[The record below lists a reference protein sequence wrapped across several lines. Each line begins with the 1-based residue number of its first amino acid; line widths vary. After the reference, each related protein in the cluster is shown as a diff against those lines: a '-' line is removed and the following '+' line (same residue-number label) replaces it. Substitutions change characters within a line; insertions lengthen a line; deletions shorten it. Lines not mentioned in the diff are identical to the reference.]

1 MNFRQFAFKNVTR
14 NSRAYFAYFV
24 SSSFSI
30 GVFFSF
36 AVYLFHP
43 KLQNFSMISEISGL
57 MIFSEVVIVL
67 FSFFFLLYSIGSFLK
82 VRKKQ
87 FGVLTILGISKK
99 QLHRL
104 VFTENMLIGI
114 LSIFFGMQFG
124 LVFSQFFLLV
134 TAKITHVP
142 GIYLYWPTN
151 AFILTTIVFL
161 SLFIVVSSFTPM
173 LIRTKKTVHLL
184 KANGGKQKERKP
196 SIFISLFGAI
206 CLLGGYALAGN
217 PKYFVSVSPQIGV
230 IYMVSSIFVIPML
243 VTIGTYFF
251 FSQISFLLIYILKTR
266 RKFYMKRIN
275 MLWISDLTSRI
286 RTNINMLFIVAML
299 STVAFTMITFLYG
312 FGKFIKLEVSRTSPF
327 PISYFSYDANP
338 FVTEHLNWLEQQL
351 QKEHFPYEK
360 IKVDIYETPL
370 KEDKDVAIYND
381 VYAIKQSDYNKLA
394 DSLQMKQLF
403 MDDNEAYVLTG
414 TSYITIFNEF
424 EQSYNR
430 DYITL
435 SSTNTKLR
443 VKGYE
448 HMSAIPS
455 TFSYQTLVLPDI
467 IVNNLPNTTKHISA
481 YNYKVQNWEQT
492 YKIADNFIEKV
503 QKDRDKFQYEGP
515 LIRSFEA
522 ASSLYKIT
530 SGSAAYF
537 LIGTFLGVIFFIGAG
552 SVLYFRMYTD
562 LTNEQEKYIT
572 ISKIGVTDLEMKR
585 SATIQ
590 LSILFFVPYIM
601 ASIHTMFATKMLQD
615 VIGLSLFTEVA
626 AVLIIFGVVEIVF
639 FLFIRSLYMQKLSQ
653 YTNGQNI

>member
-1 MNFRQFAFKNVTR
+1 MTFWQFAFKNVTR
-14 NSRAYFAYFV
+14 NSRAYFAYFL

-30 GVFFSF
+30 AVFFSF

-87 FGVLTILGISKK
+87 FGILTVLGISKK

-134 TAKITHVP
+134 TAKITHLP
-142 GIYLYWPTN
+142 GIYLYLPPN

-161 SLFIVVSSFTPM
+161 SLFIAVSAFTPM
-173 LIRTKKTVHLL
+173 LIRTKKAVHLL
-184 KANGGKQKERKP
+184 KTNNVKQKERKP
-196 SIFISLFGAI
+196 SIFVSLFGAI
-206 CLLGGYALAGN
+206 CLLSGYILAAN
-217 PKYFVSVSPQIGV
+217 PKYFFSISPQVGV
-230 IYMVSSIFVIPML
+230 IYMVSSVFVIPTL

-251 FSQISFLLIYILKTR
+251 FSQISFLLIYILKKR

-275 MLWISDLTSRI
+275 MLWISDLASRI

-312 FGKFIKLEVSRTSPF
+312 FGKFTKLDVTRSSPF
-327 PISYFSYDANP
+327 PFSYFSYEANP
-338 FVTEHLNWLEQQL
+338 FTNEHLTWLEQQL
-351 QKEHFPYEK
+351 QKENFSYK
-360 IKVDIYETPL
+360 KVKADLYETPL
-370 KEDKDVAIYND
+370 KEDEGITAYND
-381 VYAIKQSDYNKLA
+381 VYAMKQSDYNKLA
-394 DSLQMKQLF
+394 ASLRMKQLF
-403 MDDNEAYVLTG
+403 MSDNETYVITGNAYFTLF
-414 TSYITIFNEF
+414 SEF
-424 EQSYNR
+424 EPSYNR
-430 DYITL
+430 KFITL
-435 SSTNTKLR
+435 SSTNTTLQ

-448 HMSAIPS
+448 QVGAIPPN
-455 TFSYQTLVLPDI
+455 FSYQTLILPDVV
-467 IVNNLPNTTKHISA
+467 VNNLPSTTKHVAA
-481 YNYKVQNWEQT
+481 YNYKVQNWEKT
-492 YKIADNFIEKV
+492 YKIADDFMQKI
-503 QKDRDKFQYEGP
+503 QKDRQEFQYEGP
-515 LIRSFEA
+515 LIRSYESA
-522 ASSLYKIT
+522 GSLYRIT

-562 LTNEQEKYIT
+562 LTNEQEKYVA
-572 ISKIGVTDLEMKR
+572 ISKIGVTDAEMKR

-615 VIGLSLFTEVA
+615 VINLSLFTEIT
-626 AVLIIFGVVEIVF
+626 AVLIIFGTVEFIF
-639 FLFIRSLYMQKLSQ
+639 FLLIRSLYMQKLSQ
-653 YTNGQNI
+653 YINR

>member
-1 MNFRQFAFKNVTR
+1 MTFWQFAFKNVTR
-14 NSRAYFAYFV
+14 NSRAYFAYFI
-24 SSSFSI
+24 SSAFSI
-30 GVFFSF
+30 AVFFSF

-43 KLQNFSMISEISGL
+43 KLQNSTMISEISGL

-87 FGVLTILGISKK
+87 FGILTVLGISKK

-124 LVFSQFFLLV
+124 FVFSQFFLLV
-134 TAKITHVP
+134 TAKITHLP
-142 GIYLYWPTN
+142 GIYLYGPTN
-151 AFILTTIVFL
+151 AIILTTIVFL
-161 SLFIVVSSFTPM
+161 SLFIIVSAFTPM
-173 LIRTKKTVHLL
+173 LIRTKKAVHLL
-184 KANGGKQKERKP
+184 KTNGGKQKERKP

-230 IYMVSSIFVIPML
+230 IYMVSSIFVIPTF
-243 VTIGTYFF
+243 VTMGTYFF
-251 FSQISFLLIYILKTR
+251 FSQISFSLIYILKKR

-275 MLWISDLTSRI
+275 MLWISDLANRI

-312 FGKFIKLEVSRTSPF
+312 FGKFIKLEVTKTSPF

-338 FVTEHLNWLEQQL
+338 FVAEHLNWLEQQL
-351 QKEHFPYEK
+351 QRENFSYEK
-360 IKVDIYETPL
+360 INADLYEAPL
-370 KEDKDVAIYND
+370 KEDQGIAIYND

-394 DSLQMKQLF
+394 DSLQLKQLF

-448 HMSAIPS
+448 YVNAIPS
-455 TFSYQTLVLPDI
+455 TFSYQTLVLPDA
-467 IVNNLPNTTKHISA
+467 VVENFPNTTKHVSA
-481 YNYKVQNWEQT
+481 YNYKVQNWEKT
-492 YKIADNFIEKV
+492 YKIADDFIEKV
-503 QKDRDKFQYEGP
+503 QKDRDKSQYKGP
-515 LIRSFEA
+515 LIRSFESA
-522 ASSLYKIT
+522 GSLYRIT

-562 LTNEQEKYIT
+562 LTNEQEKYVA
-572 ISKIGVTDLEMKR
+572 ISKIGVTDAEMKK

-590 LSILFFVPYIM
+590 LSILFFVPYVM

-615 VIGLSLFTEVA
+615 VIGLSLFKEIS
-626 AVLIIFGVVEIVF
+626 AVLIIFGVVEILF

>member
-1 MNFRQFAFKNVTR
+1 MTFWQFAFKNVTR
-14 NSRAYFAYFV
+14 NSRAYFAYFI
-24 SSSFSI
+24 SSAFSI
-30 GVFFSF
+30 AVFFSF

-43 KLQNFSMISEISGL
+43 KLQNFNMISEISGL
-57 MIFSEVVIVL
+57 MIFSEVVIVF

-87 FGVLTILGISKK
+87 FGILTILGISKK

-114 LSIFFGMQFG
+114 LSIFFGIQFG
-124 LVFSQFFLLV
+124 FVFSQFFLLV

-142 GIYLYWPTN
+142 GIYLYGPTN
-151 AFILTTIVFL
+151 VIILTTIVFL
-161 SLFIVVSSFTPM
+161 SLFIIVSAFTPM
-173 LIRTKKTVHLL
+173 LIRTKKAVHLL
-184 KANGGKQKERKP
+184 KTNGGKQKERKP

-230 IYMVSSIFVIPML
+230 IYMVSSIFVIPTF
-243 VTIGTYFF
+243 VTMGTYFF
-251 FSQISFLLIYILKTR
+251 FSQISFSLIYILKKR

-275 MLWISDLTSRI
+275 MLWISDLANRI

-312 FGKFIKLEVSRTSPF
+312 FGKFIKLEVTKTSPF

-338 FVTEHLNWLEQQL
+338 FVAEHLNWLEQQL
-351 QKEHFPYEK
+351 QRENFSYEK
-360 IKVDIYETPL
+360 INADLYEAPL
-370 KEDKDVAIYND
+370 KEDQDIAIYND

-394 DSLQMKQLF
+394 DSLQLKQLF

-448 HMSAIPS
+448 YVNAIPS
-455 TFSYQTLVLPDI
+455 TFSYQTLVLPDA
-467 IVNNLPNTTKHISA
+467 VVENFPNTTKHVSA
-481 YNYKVQNWEQT
+481 YNYKVQNWEKT
-492 YKIADNFIEKV
+492 YKIADDFIEKV
-503 QKDRDKFQYEGP
+503 QKDRDKSQYKGP
-515 LIRSFEA
+515 LIRSFESA
-522 ASSLYKIT
+522 GSLYRIT

-562 LTNEQEKYIT
+562 LTNEQEKYVA
-572 ISKIGVTDLEMKR
+572 ISKIGVTDAEMKK

-590 LSILFFVPYIM
+590 LSILFFVPYVM

-615 VIGLSLFTEVA
+615 VIGLSLFKEIS
-626 AVLIIFGVVEIVF
+626 AVLIIFGVVEILF

>member
-1 MNFRQFAFKNVTR
+1 MTFWQFAFKNVTR

-30 GVFFSF
+30 AVFFSF

-57 MIFSEVVIVL
+57 MIFSEVVIVF
-67 FSFFFLLYSIGSFLK
+67 FSFFFLLYSIGTFLK

-87 FGVLTILGISKK
+87 FGVLTVLGISRK

-104 VFTENMLIGI
+104 VFMENMLIGI

-142 GIYLYWPTN
+142 GIYLYLPIN
-151 AFILTTIVFL
+151 AFVLTTIVFL
-161 SLFIVVSSFTPM
+161 SLFIIVSTFTPM
-173 LIRTKKTVHLL
+173 LIRTKKAVRLL
-184 KANGGKQKERKP
+184 KTNVGKQKEKKP
-196 SIFISLFGAI
+196 SILISLFGAI
-206 CLLGGYALAGN
+206 CLFGGYALAGN
-217 PKYFVSVSPQIGV
+217 PKYFVSISPQVGL

-275 MLWISDLTSRI
+275 MLWISDLASRI

-299 STVAFTMITFLYG
+299 STIAFTMITFLYG
-312 FGKFIKLEVSRTSPF
+312 FGKFIKLEVNRTSPF

-360 IKVDIYETPL
+360 IKADIYETPL
-370 KEDKDVAIYND
+370 KEDKDIAIYND

-394 DSLQMKQLF
+394 ASLRMKQLF
-403 MDDNEAYVLTG
+403 MDDNEAYILTG

-435 SSTNTKLR
+435 SSTNTKLK

-448 HMSAIPS
+448 HINAIPAD
-455 TFSYQTLVLPDI
+455 FSYQTIVLPDI
-467 IVNNLPNTTKHISA
+467 VVNNLPNTVKHISA
-481 YNYKVQNWEQT
+481 YNYKIQNWEQT
-492 YKIADNFIEKV
+492 YEIADNFIEKV
-503 QKDRDKFQYEGP
+503 QKDRNKSH
-515 LIRSFEA
+515 LIRSFESA
-522 ASSLYKIT
+522 GSLYKIT

-572 ISKIGVTDLEMKR
+572 ISKIGVTDKEMKR

-615 VIGLSLFTEVA
+615 VIGLSLFKEVS

-653 YTNGQNI
+653 YTNGQII

>member
-1 MNFRQFAFKNVTR
+1 MTFWQFAFKNVTR
-14 NSRAYFAYFV
+14 NSRAYFAYFL

-30 GVFFSF
+30 AVFFSF

-87 FGVLTILGISKK
+87 FGILTVLGISKK

-142 GIYLYWPTN
+142 GIYLYIPTN

-161 SLFIVVSSFTPM
+161 GLFIAVSAFTPM
-173 LIRTKKTVHLL
+173 LIRTKKALHLL
-184 KANGGKQKERKP
+184 KTNNVKQKERKP
-196 SIFISLFGAI
+196 SILISLFGAI
-206 CLLGGYALAGN
+206 CLLGGYILAVN
-217 PKYFVSVSPQIGV
+217 PKYFFSVNPQVGV
-230 IYMVSSIFVIPML
+230 IYMVSSIFVIPAL

-251 FSQISFLLIYILKTR
+251 FSQISFLLIYILKKR
-266 RKFYMKRIN
+266 RSFYMKRIN
-275 MLWISDLTSRI
+275 MLWISDLASRI

-312 FGKFIKLEVSRTSPF
+312 FGKFTKLDVTRSSPF
-327 PISYFSYDANP
+327 PFSYFSYDANP
-338 FVTEHLNWLEQQL
+338 FANKHLTWLEQQL
-351 QKEHFPYEK
+351 QKENFSYKK
-360 IKVDIYETPL
+360 IEADLYETPL
-370 KEDKDVAIYND
+370 KEDAGITTYND
-381 VYAIKQSDYNKLA
+381 IYAMKQSDYNKLA
-394 DSLQMKQLF
+394 ASLRMKQLF
-403 MDDNEAYVLTG
+403 MSDNEAYVLSGSAYFTLF
-414 TSYITIFNEF
+414 SQFDPSFNRK
-424 EQSYNR
+424 S
-430 DYITL
+430 ITL
-435 SSTNTKLR
+435 SSTNTILQ

-448 HMSAIPS
+448 QAGAIPS
-455 TFSYQTLVLPDI
+455 NFSYQTLILPDVV
-467 IVNNLPNTTKHISA
+467 VNNLPSTTKHVSA
-481 YNYKVQNWEQT
+481 YNYNVQNWEKT
-492 YKIADNFIEKV
+492 YEIANDFMKKI
-503 QKDRDKFQYEGP
+503 QKDRQEFQYEGP
-515 LIRSFEA
+515 LIRSYESA
-522 ASSLYKIT
+522 DSLYRIT

-562 LTNEQEKYIT
+562 LTNEQEKYVA
-572 ISKIGVTDLEMKR
+572 ISKIGVTNAEMKR

-590 LSILFFVPYIM
+590 LSILFFVPYVM

-615 VIGLSLFTEVA
+615 VIDLSLFKEIS
-626 AVLIIFGVVEIVF
+626 AVLIIFGIVEIVF
-639 FLFIRSLYMQKLSQ
+639 FLFIRSFYMRKLSE
-653 YTNGQNI
+653 YTNG